1 MEAERSWTRTGVASL
16 RNQVEPNFTEKDKIQ
31 VGFTG
36 RSRDIQYLLKAM
48 IKLWIFSFYLASCLN
63 SQIRNSG
70 NYRDLW
76 QCVAALGVNA
86 SRDEVSCAAMILN
99 GKAWSNKNQNSE

>member
-36 RSRDIQYLLKAM
+36 RSRDI
-48 IKLWIFSFYLASCLN
+48 
-63 SQIRNSG
+63 
-70 NYRDLW
+70 
-76 QCVAALGVNA
+76 
-86 SRDEVSCAAMILN
+86 
-99 GKAWSNKNQNSE
+99 